1 MEAKENSYKRPN
13 RVLAGNVDA
22 PLTEEQKQALE
33 ARRKEA
39 LKEYRKQEK
48 DEKEKAEIEAR
59 RAAALKQMRYLISQC
74 ENYSDIY
81 KKAVNHTKPLQNQNV
96 FVPTIDDIRDAK
108 KFARMKGNKVDYNIK
123 DMLKYFQGGTLHPY
137 QIEGVKWMYNLYLN
151 SSNGIL
157 ADEMGLGKTIQVI
170 ALICVLLFNKVKGP
184 FLIVVPLSTIPNW
197 QSEFKRFAPQIPVI
211 AITGVSEVRHANMG
225 LISKLHKVG
234 PIETLPVVLGTYQLL
249 SVEFKAL
256 LRQRWRYIIVDEA
269 QRIKNH
275 ESQLSIALRKLRSEN
290 RILLTGT
297 PLQNNLTELW
307 SMLNFIVPNFFVEME
322 TFTELL
328 TREDFEDEEK
338 LIQEEESNNI
348 VSKLQTVLK
357 PFMLRRMKKDVL
369 IEMVPKK
376 EVTVFCPM
384 TDIQIKLYDF
394 VIERNLSA
402 LLQKPDEE
410 TWNLDEPRPKRK
422 CTRNND
428 FTYFDNITDKKFL
441 KLVDSGNLDLFIK
454 TANATSIAKEI
465 PKDVI
470 IRLTMAAPM
479 MMFRKIINH
488 PYLVNFP
495 LDPNSP
501 TKQLLV
507 NEELVTSSGKM
518 MVLDAIL
525 PELKKRGHKVLLFSQ
540 FTMLLDLL
548 EDYLLMRNHNYRR
561 LDGSQDIDIRTES
574 IHDFNNNPDIFIF
587 LISTKAGGV
596 GLNLMGADTVIFYDR
611 FWNPQVDLQAQDR
624 CHRIGQTKPVVVYT
638 LTAKNTVD
646 DHILSTAE
654 PKRLLEKVIIAEGK
668 FKSTNNEDR
677 AKTEDILIELRKA
690 LQKPKEDS
698 YVFSNKIELN
708 RLLDRSDLYKQ
719 MEGMAREM
727 RRLKRL

>member
-1 MEAKENSYKRPN
+1 MMEAKENSQRSSNQPLTDK
-13 RVLAGNVDA
+13 VDLDP
-22 PLTEEQKQALE
+22 PLTEEQKEVLE
-33 ARRKEA
+33 AKRKEA

-48 DEKEKAEIEAR
+48 DKREKAEVEAR

-74 ENYSDIY
+74 ENYSNIY

-108 KFARMKGNKVDYNIK
+108 KLARMKKNKMDYNIT
-123 DMLKYFQGGTLHPY
+123 DMLKYFEGGFLHPY

-157 ADEMGLGKTIQVI
+157 ADEMGLGKTVQVI
-170 ALICVLLFNKVKGP
+170 ALICILLFNKVKGP
-184 FLIVVPLSTIPNW
+184 FLIIVPLSTIPNW
-197 QSEFKRFAPQIPVI
+197 QNEFKRFAPQIPVI
-211 AITGVSEVRHANMG
+211 TVTGTAEVRHTKID
-225 LISKLHKVG
+225 LISKHYNVG
-234 PIETLPVVLGTYQLL
+234 PIETLPVVLISYQIL
-249 SVEFKAL
+249 SLEFNAL
-256 LRQRWRYIIVDEA
+256 FRLRWRYIIVDEA

-275 ESQLSIALRKLRSEN
+275 KSQLSVALRKLRSEN

-328 TREDFEDEEK
+328 TMEDFEDEEK

-357 PFMLRRMKKDVL
+357 PFMLRRMKKDVF

-376 EVTVFCPM
+376 DVTVFCPM
-384 TDIQIKLYDF
+384 TDIQIKLYNL
-394 VIERNLSA
+394 VIDKNLTA
-402 LLQKPDEE
+402 LIRKPAQEE
-410 TWNLDEPRPKRK
+410 FNLNEPRPKRK

-428 FTYFDNITDKKFL
+428 FCPYFNTTGDEEFYELTESDK
-441 KLVDSGNLDLFIK
+441 LDAVMKPFHK
-454 TANATSIAKEI
+454 RSIAEDI

-470 IRLTMAAPM
+470 LRLTMASPLS
-479 MMFRKIINH
+479 MFRKIVNH
-488 PYLVNFP
+488 PYLVHFP
-495 LDPNSP
+495 LDPNSSK
-501 TKQLLV
+501 KQLLV

-540 FTMLLDLL
+540 FTILLDLL
-548 EDYLLMRNHNYRR
+548 EDYLLMRRHNYRR
-561 LDGSQDIDIRTES
+561 LDGSQNLDIRTDS
-574 IHDFNNNPDIFIF
+574 IHDFNNDPNVFIF

-596 GLNLMGADTVIFYDR
+596 GLNLMAADTVIFYDR

-638 LTAKNTVD
+638 LTAKNTID
-646 DHILSTAE
+646 DHIISIAE
-654 PKRLLEKVIIAEGK
+654 PKRLLEKVVIAEGK

-677 AKTEDILIELRKA
+677 SKAEDFLIELRKA

-708 RLLDRSDLYKQ
+708 RLLDRSDLYQQ
-719 MEGMAREM
+719 MEEMARNV
-727 RRLKRL
+727 RR